1 MDIYFTSAWGDVNR
15 FIEKG
20 KPQIFTYESED
31 GKITNQYIIR
41 EIPILIDGKQYYDIA
56 SPYGYG
62 GPHIESCTNKERLLA
77 DYEHDFGKYCAD
89 NDIISEF
96 VRFHP
101 IANNAVD
108 FREVYNA
115 EFSRKTVGTSLE
127 SDNPFETEFSKS
139 ARKYVRRALKAGVE
153 WKVVKAPENVDSF
166 IEIYYSTME
175 RDKATDF
182 YYFPKEYFN
191 RCLELF
197 GNDIILVEAIYE
209 DKIIAAGFYICSGD
223 TIHAHLSGTLKEYI
237 DMSPAYVIKYA
248 TALWGKENGYKLV
261 HYGGGTTNSPEDK
274 LFLFKCK
281 FTRDTLFDFYI
292 GKKIW
297 NSEIYSRLVE
307 ITGKENAEYFPQYR
321 A

>member
-15 FIEKG
+15 FIEDG
-20 KPQIFTYESED
+20 KPQTFTYESED
-31 GKITNQYIIR
+31 GKIINQYIIR
-41 EIPILIDGKQYYDIA
+41 KIPMLIDGKQYYDIA

-62 GPHIESCTNKERLLA
+62 GPYIESCTNKERLLA
-77 DYEHDFGKYCAD
+77 DYEYDFGKYCFD
-89 NDIISEF
+89 NDIVSEF

-101 IANNAVD
+101 IIGNGVD
-108 FREVYNA
+108 FKEVYNT
-115 EFSRKTVGTSLE
+115 ECIRKTVGTSLL
-127 SDNPFETEFSKS
+127 SDNPFETEFSRS

-153 WKVVKAPENVDSF
+153 WKVIESPKNVDSF

-182 YYFPKEYFN
+182 YYFPREYFS

-197 GNDIILVEAIYE
+197 GDNIILVEAIYE
-209 DKIIAAGFYICSGD
+209 NKIIAAGFYICSGD
-223 TIHAHLSGTLKEYI
+223 TIHAHLSGTLKEYLDI
-237 DMSPAYVIKYA
+237 SPAYVIKYA
-248 TALWGKENGYKLV
+248 TAVWGKEHGYKLV

-281 FTRDTLFDFYI
+281 FTENTLFDFYI
-292 GKKIW
+292 GRKIW
-297 NSEIYSRLVE
+297 NSEVYNKLVD
-307 ITGKENAEYFPQYR
+307 ITGKKDADYFPSYR